1 MRNSQ
6 SKKVVQNTRGKS
18 SGEKL
23 EKKNSFFIQKHC
35 LCSTITLNL
44 RGFCRG
50 GICRGICRESRT
62 YILDQPVNTCHAQI
76 HSKSVYL
83 LDILSCDL
91 TELVVKKHRIVKYK
105 ISHWEKRAQ
114 ICKSTFR
121 IYNRGSVSKLLK
133 GYCFSVKRKNAMNH
147 SVF

>member
-1 MRNSQ
+1 MRNSK

-105 ISHWEKRAQ
+105 ISHCR
-114 ICKSTFR
+114 R
-121 IYNRGSVSKLLK
+121 DRGPRFARVHSEFITEVLFLNFSKDIASL
-133 GYCFSVKRKNAMNH
+133 
-147 SVF
+147 